1 MSNQNPP
8 STTIGLNILNHFG
21 VAVSNLDRSI
31 AFYRALTGEE
41 PSGRGTW
48 SSEGLGLAAGAGGKA
63 TIEWAAFQLGNVN
76 IDLLQVDEPQTQ
88 PANYK
93 LAQPGA
99 MHACFEVDD
108 LEAVFERMRTAGIQ
122 FYGPWH
128 KVSAQ
133 EDGALEGV
141 GVVVAYFAGPDGEHL
156 ELIAPT
162 GPFIRKEV
170 ERGVAIA

>member
-1 MSNQNPP
+1 M
-8 STTIGLNILNHFG
+8 LNHFG
-21 VAVSNLDRSI
+21 VAVSNLERSI
-31 AFYRALTGEE
+31 AFYSALTGEQ

-48 SSEGLGLAAGAGGKA
+48 SSEGLGIAAGAGTKA

-76 IDLLQVDEPQTQ
+76 IDLLQVDEPQMQ
-88 PANYK
+88 PSSYK

-108 LEAVFERMRTAGIQ
+108 LEAVFDRMTAAGIE

-128 KVSAQ
+128 KVSTE
-133 EDGALEGV
+133 EDGAKEGI

-162 GPFIRKEV
+162 GPFVRKEV
-170 ERGVAIA
+170 EQGISITP